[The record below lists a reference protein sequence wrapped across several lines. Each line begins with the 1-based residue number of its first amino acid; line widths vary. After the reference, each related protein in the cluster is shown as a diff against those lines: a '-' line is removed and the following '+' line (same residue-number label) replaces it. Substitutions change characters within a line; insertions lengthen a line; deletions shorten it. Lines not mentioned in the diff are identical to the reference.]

1 MIRKEGSLARL
12 PAPTLL
18 ISRDARVRSAAG
30 SGGAP
35 APATRGR
42 AALTS
47 ILRLNSLELDGRVR
61 IDVDAPARATRRA
74 EALASMRK
82 REAAIL
88 RVLGGGWSPPPW
100 REIGI
105 RHSPVDR
112 PALAPAFGVPA
123 AQAGRATVT
132 SRPVTARGSTA
143 VAARADNAP
152 HRYPASVDLLPGG
165 GLPAWPYPGHRGCF
179 PESDSRLHNRASRLF
194 DARLAHDLGRSE
206 ILPVTLSWAFAGGR
220 VGPTGAG
227 PSGGSHR
234 RSAF

>member
-1 MIRKEGSLARL
+1 MIRREGSLASL
-12 PAPTLL
+12 LAPTLL
-18 ISRDARVRSAAG
+18 MSRDARVRSAAG
-30 SGGAP
+30 FGGAP

-47 ILRLNSLELDGRVR
+47 ILRLNNLDLDGGLR

-74 EALASMRK
+74 EALASIRK

-88 RVLGGGWSPPPW
+88 RALGGGSSPPPW

-152 HRYPASVDLLPGG
+152 HRYPASVDLLPAADRRRGPIPDVAAVFPNLTLRFTTALLG
-165 GLPAWPYPGHRGCF
+165 CSMLAWLTVWIVLRFCQ
-179 PESDSRLHNRASRLF
+179 
-194 DARLAHDLGRSE
+194 
-206 ILPVTLSWAFAGGR
+206 
-220 VGPTGAG
+220 
-227 PSGGSHR
+227 
-234 RSAF
+234 